1 MAIVYLYGEDEKHYK
16 ESGIEKLKKRFN
28 QNKLNVSF
36 QESDIET
43 LILTALKDVK
53 DIYILTPIYFYKII
67 EKYFSFIRVVKLEN
81 ENGILTSQD
90 IRLGITAEEKLKL
103 KLNSSIT
110 KPKTTFKDYGGAK
123 DLVQETE
130 DINNFFKLG
139 IPVKGIFLAGLPGT
153 GKTFFAKCL
162 AGQLNRY
169 LIELNLTKF
178 MKSPNSIILIEEFF
192 DFFKTNPG
200 DYIIWLDEIEKMFTG
215 TEESTQLLGT
225 LLTKI
230 NEFNSISSTI
240 KSTAFIVATANNVK
254 ELSERNPELF
264 RNGRFDILISLNPP
278 KSDGAKEIFNIYIN
292 SSIKKNREIILNAV
306 YFSAMNNLK
315 VSSDNNNKGLLKKI
329 HEYTQENIVAIKSFI
344 EENNILNKKKFV
356 ETISIKLKENAY
368 FVISMLNDLEKFDFK
383 FDIDKTVSET
393 FNLYR
398 EKCHNKINFP
408 YVPAEIEYFVSSMY
422 KHYLF
427 FDTELNQDTIKNY
440 LSKIKPLQASMKDQM
455 SEMDGVTFDFRKVN

>member
-230 NEFNSISSTI
+230 NDFNASASTL
-240 KSTAFIVATANNVK
+240 KSTAFIPLTLTFKIYGLFLETVFIFT
-254 ELSERNPELF
+254 LS
-264 RNGRFDILISLNPP
+264 
-278 KSDGAKEIFNIYIN
+278 
-292 SSIKKNREIILNAV
+292 
-306 YFSAMNNLK
+306 
-315 VSSDNNNKGLLKKI
+315 
-329 HEYTQENIVAIKSFI
+329 
-344 EENNILNKKKFV
+344 
-356 ETISIKLKENAY
+356 
-368 FVISMLNDLEKFDFK
+368 
-383 FDIDKTVSET
+383 
-393 FNLYR
+393 
-398 EKCHNKINFP
+398 
-408 YVPAEIEYFVSSMY
+408 
-422 KHYLF
+422 
-427 FDTELNQDTIKNY
+427 
-440 LSKIKPLQASMKDQM
+440 
-455 SEMDGVTFDFRKVN
+455 